1 MAKAKVVTN
10 IDAHAS
16 TGMNARV
23 IARTRLEE
31 MYSWE
36 IYVDDPYNV
45 HELHN
50 LRIAAKRLRY
60 TFEIFEEAF
69 PPECAS
75 IIQEITQIQ
84 EELGSIHDSDVM
96 VALLRLCLGGY
107 DSGMS
112 YEYALKSVAE
122 EQQGKAMV
130 NPAMLAALL
139 DPHAPPSAEERNGL
153 ELLVKSTQQQREE
166 QYNAFRHHWNQLKE
180 QDFRHRIMALLE
192 S

>member
-10 IDAHAS
+10 IDAHAP
-16 TGMNARV
+16 TGMNARI
-23 IARTRLEE
+23 IAKTRLEE
-31 MYSWE
+31 MYSWDV
-36 IYVDDPYNV
+36 YVDDPYNV

-50 LRIAAKRLRY
+50 MRIAAKRLRY
-60 TFEIFEEAF
+60 TLEIFEETL

-96 VALLRLCLGGY
+96 VALLQLSLGGY
-107 DSGMS
+107 DSGAS

-139 DPHAPPSAEERNGL
+139 DPHAPPSSEERGGL
-153 ELLVKSTQQQREE
+153 ESLVRTTQQQREE
-166 QYNAFRHHWNQLKE
+166 QYNTFRYHWNQLKE
-180 QDFRHRIMALLE
+180 QNFGQRIIALLE

>member
-10 IDAHAS
+10 IDAHAP
-16 TGMNARV
+16 TGMNARI
-23 IARTRLEE
+23 IAKTRLEE
-31 MYSWE
+31 MYSWD

-50 LRIAAKRLRY
+50 MRIAAKRLRY
-60 TFEIFEEAF
+60 TLEIFEETF

-96 VALLRLCLGGY
+96 IALLRLSLGGY
-107 DSGMS
+107 DSGVS
-112 YEYALKSVAE
+112 YEYALKGVAE

-139 DPHAPPSAEERNGL
+139 DPHAPPSAEERRGL
-153 ELLVKSTQQQREE
+153 ESLVRTTQQQREE
-166 QYNAFRHHWNQLKE
+166 QYNTFCYHWNQLKE
-180 QDFRHRIMALLE
+180 RDFRHRIVALLE